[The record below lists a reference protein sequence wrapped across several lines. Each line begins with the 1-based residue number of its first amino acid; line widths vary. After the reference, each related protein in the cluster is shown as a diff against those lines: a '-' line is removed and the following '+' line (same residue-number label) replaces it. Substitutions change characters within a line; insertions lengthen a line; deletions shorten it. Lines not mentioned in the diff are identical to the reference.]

1 MVFRFVVFVLLGL
14 AVGVFAR
21 WRLPKGDAS
30 GWFAPV
36 TLATAGSILGGSI
49 AAMLY
54 RDDGPIVFILAAI
67 ASVTVIIIY
76 QAIAQRH
83 MHA

>member
-1 MVFRFVVFVLLGL
+1 MVFRFVMFTLLGL
-14 AVGVFAR
+14 SVGVFAR
-21 WRLPKGDAS
+21 WRLPIGDAS

-36 TLATAGSILGGSI
+36 TLATAGSILGGSM

-54 RDDGPIVFILAAI
+54 RDGGPILFILAVL
-67 ASVTVIIIY
+67 ASVTVVIVY